1 MSDSA
6 ADPDRT
12 DPEPTESDPT
22 ETVDP
27 NELTD
32 EEWRDRLSEE
42 EYRIL
47 REAGTEARFSG
58 EYVDHDAD
66 GVYRCGACG
75 TTLFDAD
82 TKYDSGCGWP
92 AFYAAED
99 GAVTTHR
106 DTSHGMHRTEVR
118 CANCDSH
125 LGHVFED
132 GPEPTGKRFC
142 INSVAMAFD
151 DDAE

>member
-1 MSDSA
+1 MSDST
-6 ADPDRT
+6 ADSGPAGD
-12 DPEPTESDPT
+12 
-22 ETVDP
+22 VDP
-27 NELTD
+27 SELTD
-32 EEWRDRLSEE
+32 EEWRERLSEE

-75 TTLFDAD
+75 TVLFDAD

-99 GAVTTHR
+99 DAVTTQP
-106 DTSHGMHRTEVR
+106 DTSHGMRRTEVR

-125 LGHVFED
+125 LGHVFDD

-142 INSVAMAFD
+142 INSVAMEFD
-151 DDAE
+151 DG